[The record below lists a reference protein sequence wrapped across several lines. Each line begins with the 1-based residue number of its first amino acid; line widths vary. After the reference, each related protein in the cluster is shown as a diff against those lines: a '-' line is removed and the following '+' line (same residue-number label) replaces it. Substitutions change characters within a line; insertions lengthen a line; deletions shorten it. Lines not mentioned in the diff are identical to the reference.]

1 MAGEIRHSKRLM
13 EERLIEL
20 IPYGQGREV
29 QEPRKYV
36 ARLRQPVGSG
46 CGLSQCSPVLRYAMY
61 RCEGRRR
68 SLGSPPAKRLPV
80 PYTPPKNIS
89 PSHSP
94 KRRPQLQYH
103 NQYYQAKLN
112 EGNGTLRKFKQ
123 KGVDGLAGWAVMAH
137 QYRYI

>member
-1 MAGEIRHSKRLM
+1 MEDSSGETDIGAGAGRERDRMAGEIRHSKRLM

-20 IPYGQGREV
+20 IPHGQGREV

-46 CGLSQCSPVLRYAMY
+46 CGLSQRSPVLRYAMY

-80 PYTPPKNIS
+80 PYTPP
-89 PSHSP
+89 P
-94 KRRPQLQYH
+94 K
-103 NQYYQAKLN
+103 
-112 EGNGTLRKFKQ
+112 
-123 KGVDGLAGWAVMAH
+123 M
-137 QYRYI
+137 